1 MYKRIPP
8 TVVPAKAG
16 IHKTRRPI
24 LIREIRF
31 KHNLQGL
38 WFEPDRPAVSSWA
51 KRIYIG

>member
-24 LIREIRF
+24 LIPEIRF

-38 WFEPDRPAVSSWA
+38 GFEPDRQLSFEGNPSVE
-51 KRIYIG
+51 G